1 MINLRSFQR
10 VSSVLLAF
18 LTISATSALA
28 FTHSVSATSVPTPSW
43 VAPVVNGSFTV
54 IAGSNGTSYS
64 FGTVTTNTTFGT
76 NNITIVGTNDVV
88 LVKRIADGSV
98 AWVVQIQE
106 STNAVGAGAI
116 AVDSNDNVYIRGNIS
131 AVTATFGSINVTS
144 VANSGYLTKIS
155 TAGVVQWV
163 RLMSSST
170 HLESQGVAVDSS
182 TGNIYTSGRHRGLT
196 AGTVTIGTTSTMDS
210 YVVKYDSSGTALW
223 GKSWGG
229 DGTDS
234 AIKIHVQNSSH
245 IIVGG
250 VIQSTSVA
258 GATSVAFDAVAT
270 LTPAGTGRY
279 DAFVAKMNTSDGSF
293 VWATMATGTQD
304 DETYGISTDSS
315 GNVFA
320 TGYFASPSLT
330 FGSTTLTNFG
340 TNDVWIAKLNSSG
353 QFQWA
358 RSGGGSD
365 VDAGFGLVVD
375 PLDNVYI
382 SGYFGAYGSTTKN
395 AVFGTTTLTTAGA
408 SLGVGDGFI
417 ASYSSNGTFRWAL
430 STETATGH
438 GWVGS
443 LGLSNDGTLFAASG
457 SISGNIVVG
466 SITTTY
472 SGTSGSTIIS
482 FAGVGGAIPTTTTT
496 LAPTNTTTTTT
507 LTPTNTTTLAP
518 SSTTTLAP
526 TNTVES
532 SQSVGNPNGSPATTS
547 PVGLN
552 SLRRS
557 GQVPV
562 PVSVPVSAT
571 TSTSTTVAP
580 EAPVAPQVSLGA
592 AGVVI
597 GGKLSATT
605 ISRSGNSVLVAGG
618 GIEANIYGE
627 AADGKK
633 INLDANGDL
642 RLTNDDRIVVEA
654 DGFDSASVIKV
665 WMYSTPTQLGRIEVS
680 QSGSGMA
687 KFSVP
692 ASVDAGEHRIVLDG
706 ANEQGQDVIVGLGIA
721 VGALEGASIN
731 KILIIAPLTL
741 AIMFAILLP
750 SVMRRRREQ

>member
-1 MINLRSFQR
+1 MNNLPSIRR
-10 VSSVLLAF
+10 VCSVLLAF
-18 LTISATSALA
+18 FTILATSAIG
-28 FTHSVSATSVPTPSW
+28 FTQSVSAVSAPTPSW
-43 VAPVVNGSFTV
+43 VAPVVNGSFMV

-64 FGTVTTNTTFGT
+64 LGTITTNTTFDA
-76 NNITIVGTNDVV
+76 NNITIAGTNDVV

-106 STNAVGAGAI
+106 STNAIGAGAI
-116 AVDSNDNVYIRGNIS
+116 AVDSNDNVYIRGNIG
-131 AVTATFGSINVTS
+131 AVTAAFGSINVTS
-144 VANSGYLTKIS
+144 VANSGYLAKIN
-155 TAGVVQWV
+155 ANGIVQWV

-170 HLESQGVAVDSS
+170 HLEAQGVAVDSS
-182 TGNIYTSGRHRGLT
+182 TGDIYTSGRHRGLT
-196 AGTVTIGTTSTMDS
+196 AGTVTIGTTSTIDS
-210 YVVKYDSSGTALW
+210 YVVKYDSSGTAVW

-234 AIKIHVQNSSH
+234 AKKVHVQNSSH
-245 IIVGG
+245 LIVGG

-270 LTPAGTGRY
+270 LTPTGVSKY
-279 DAFVAKMNTSDGSF
+279 DAFITKMNTSDGSF
-293 VWATMATGTQD
+293 VWATMATGTGD
-304 DETYGISTDSS
+304 DETERINTDSS
-315 GNVFA
+315 GNVYA

-330 FGSTTLTNFG
+330 VGSTTLTNFG

-365 VDAGFGLVVD
+365 VDAAFSLVVD
-375 PLDNVYI
+375 PSDNVYI
-382 SGYFGAYGSTTKN
+382 AGYFGAFGSTTKN

-408 SLGVGDGFI
+408 SLGSGDGFI
-417 ASYSSNGTFRWAL
+417 ASYASNGTFRWAL

-438 GWVGS
+438 GNTGS
-443 LGLSNDGTLFAASG
+443 LGLSDNGTLFASSN

-482 FAGVGGAIPTTTTT
+482 FAGVGGAIPSTTSTTVAPTNTTTVAPTNTTTVAPTNTTT
-496 LAPTNTTTTTT
+496 LAPTNTTTV
-507 LTPTNTTTLAP
+507 
-518 SSTTTLAP
+518 AP
-526 TNTVES
+526 TNTIES
-532 SQSVGNPNGSPATTS
+532 SPSVGKPVGSTTTTS
-547 PVGLN
+547 PSGISSLKSSGLI
-552 SLRRS
+552 S
-557 GQVPV
+557 
-562 PVSVPVSAT
+562 T
-571 TSTSTTVAP
+571 TTSSTSTTVAP
-580 EAPVAPQVSLGA
+580 EAPEAPEVSLGD

-597 GGKLSATT
+597 GGKSTATT
-605 ISRSGNSVLVAGG
+605 VTRSGNSVLIAGG

-627 AADGKK
+627 SADGNR

-642 RLTNDDRIVVEA
+642 RLNNDDRIVVEA
-654 DGFDSASVIKV
+654 SGFDRATIVKV

-680 QSGSGMA
+680 ESGTGMA
-687 KFSVP
+687 SFSVP
-692 ASVDAGEHRIVLDG
+692 ASVDAGEHRVVLDG